1 MGLFGD
7 LQVRVDPWEV
17 EYGSELPLEGA
28 PEEAPEDVV
37 LGVEMAPESWQPIV
51 PAPEAA
57 PLRMVFVD
65 GVRCIDT
72 RLIIR
77 RAGGVCHGAFGS
89 YAVGAVAVMDRRAN
103 HEQLITDRIVVVG
116 SGQILPSHIPVSNAL
131 IYRPVSTASPEV
143 DGPLRAI
150 QDEMRLAEERLARA
164 VANQEGTLVVADG
177 PLTFED
183 PVRGGAIGYIKR
195 LFKLYLP
202 EQYLSLLAI
211 LPAGARTPLFAL
223 RSTRRF
229 ARYAWFL
236 RLARPHTAESDL
248 SGIVRLEVSESV
260 GVEAARQYAN
270 ATAYL
275 LPRFAPGRGRDPRSP
290 QNLLPIG
297 ALEAQLRRRLGDVR
311 LVRRHIESLIAREVA
326 DG

>member
-1 MGLFGD
+1 
-7 LQVRVDPWEV
+7 
-17 EYGSELPLEGA
+17 
-28 PEEAPEDVV
+28 
-37 LGVEMAPESWQPIV
+37 
-51 PAPEAA
+51 
-57 PLRMVFVD
+57 
-65 GVRCIDT
+65 
-72 RLIIR
+72 
-77 RAGGVCHGAFGS
+77 
-89 YAVGAVAVMDRRAN
+89 
-103 HEQLITDRIVVVG
+103 
-116 SGQILPSHIPVSNAL
+116 
-131 IYRPVSTASPEV
+131 
-143 DGPLRAI
+143 
-150 QDEMRLAEERLARA
+150 MRLAEERLARGL
-164 VANQEGTLVVADG
+164 ANQEGTLVVADG

-183 PVRGGAIGYIKR
+183 PVRGGALGYIKR

-202 EQYLSLLAI
+202 EQYLSFLAM

-236 RLARPHTAESDL
+236 RLARPHTTESDL

-260 GVEAARQYAN
+260 GVEAARHYAN

-297 ALEAQLRRRLGDVR
+297 ALEAQLRRQLGDVR
-311 LVRRHIESLIAREVA
+311 LVRRHIESLIAREAA

>member
-1 MGLFGD
+1 MVFGD
-7 LQVRVDPWEV
+7 LQVMVDPWEV
-17 EYGSELPLEGA
+17 DYGPELPLEDV
-28 PEEAPEDVV
+28 PEETPEDVG
-37 LGVEMAPESWQPIV
+37 LDVELAPDAWQPIV
-51 PAPEAA
+51 PPPEAA
-57 PLRMVFVD
+57 PKRMVFVD
-65 GVRCIDT
+65 GVRRIDA
-72 RLIIR
+72 RLIAR

-89 YAVGAVAVMDRRAN
+89 YAVGAVAVTDGRAH
-103 HEQLITDRIVVVG
+103 HERIHADRIVVIG
-116 SGQILPSHIPVSNAL
+116 SGQALPGQVAVSNVL
-131 IYRPVSTASPEV
+131 RYRPVSTASPEV

-150 QDEMRLAEERLARA
+150 QDEMRLAEERLARE
-164 VANQEGTLVVADG
+164 VADQEGTLVVADG

-183 PVRGGAIGYIKR
+183 PVRGGAVGYIKR

-202 EQYLSLLAI
+202 EPYVPLLAS

-236 RLARPHTAESDL
+236 RLARPHAAESDL

-260 GVEAARQYAN
+260 GAEAARHYAN
-270 ATAYL
+270 ATAHL

-297 ALEAQLRRRLGDVR
+297 ALEARLRRQLGDAR
-311 LVRRHIESLIAREVA
+311 LIRRHIESLIAREA
-326 DG
+326 A